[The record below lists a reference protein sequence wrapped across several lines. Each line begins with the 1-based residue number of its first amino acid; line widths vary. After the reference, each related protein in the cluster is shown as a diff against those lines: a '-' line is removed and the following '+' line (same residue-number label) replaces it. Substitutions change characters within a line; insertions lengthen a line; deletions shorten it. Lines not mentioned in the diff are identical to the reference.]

1 MKYLA
6 PENKSEW
13 VAERGGKI
21 ELNISSEQRRMDPGP
36 GL

>member
-13 VAERGGKI
+13 VAERGKI

-36 GL
+36 RL